1 MYFGS
6 VVNQINTIEQEIK
19 EKLIAG
25 NKDFYANQKLFQSKL
40 RSRKS
45 KLKFYW
51 TLITLIVNYATG
63 TLVLKENSIQ
73 KLTIFERKAL
83 RNLFGPTKELNG
95 KWRIKIN
102 EELDEL
108 IQQKIIIRF
117 IKSQRLKW
125 LGRMER
131 IPKEREVTRIYK
143 CKPFAYRPI
152 GIPKNKLMWE
162 RTCRQ

>member
-6 VVNQINTIEQEIK
+6 VVNQINTIEQQIK
-19 EKLIAG
+19 EKLIAE

-51 TLITLIVNYATG
+51 TLITLIVKYATE
-63 TLVLKENSIQ
+63 TCVLMENGIQ
-73 KLTIFERKAL
+73 KLMIFERKIL
-83 RNLFGPTKELNG
+83 RNLSGPTKELNG
-95 KWRIKIN
+95 MWRIKIN

-108 IQQKIIIRF
+108 IQQKIIVRF

-125 LGRMER
+125 LGHVERM
-131 IPKEREVTRIYK
+131 PKEREVTRIYK

-152 GIPKNKLMWE
+152 GIPKN
-162 RTCRQ
+162 R